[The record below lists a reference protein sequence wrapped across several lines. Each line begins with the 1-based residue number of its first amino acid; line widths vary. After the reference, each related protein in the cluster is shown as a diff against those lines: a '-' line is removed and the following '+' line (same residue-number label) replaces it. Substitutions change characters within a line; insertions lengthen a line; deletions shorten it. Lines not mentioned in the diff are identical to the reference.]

1 MLMACLGR
9 QRFAT
14 TSLPGSKVQRIFD
27 FSQKKSHKFF
37 LRDKIDLLVFDQVFV
52 DRQYETS
59 FFAHHDG
66 LMSAYKKIVEPEGT
80 DSSIGLPLILDF
92 GSNNGMSAEFF
103 RLYWPKSKVIGI
115 EPDLQNFNLSIRNSP
130 GSSFIHGAVSNSD
143 ELISISNAGS
153 DHWGFR
159 VQSDESG
166 GIQGYCVP
174 TLLKKFP
181 STVPFI
187 AKFDVEGFESKIFE
201 GNTDWIDLFHLIV
214 IELHDWMIPG
224 ESNSTSFLKAIAGRD
239 RDFVIRGENVFS
251 FRN

>member
-1 MLMACLGR
+1 MACLGR
-9 QRFAT
+9 QRFAI

-27 FSQKKSHKFF
+27 FSHRKTHKFF

-66 LMSAYKKIVEPEGT
+66 LLAFYNGV
-80 DSSIGLPLILDF
+80 IGSERADQSDAQPLILDF

-103 RLYWPKSKVIGI
+103 RLYWPESQVVGI
-115 EPDLQNFNLSIRNSP
+115 EPDLENLNLSIKNSP
-130 GSSFIHGAVSNSD
+130 SSTFIHGAVSNSD

-159 VQSDESG
+159 VRSDKGG
-166 GIQGYCVP
+166 GIQGYSVP

-181 STVPFI
+181 SAIPFI
-187 AKFDVEGFESKIFE
+187 AKFDVEGFESRIFE
-201 GNTDWIDLFHLIV
+201 GNTDWIDLFPLIV
-214 IELHDWMIPG
+214 IELHDWMLPG
-224 ESNSTSFLKAIAGRD
+224 ESNSRSFLNAISGRD

-251 FRN
+251 FRI

>member
-1 MLMACLGR
+1 MACLGR
-9 QRFAT
+9 QRFAI

-27 FSQKKSHKFF
+27 FSQRKAHKFF
-37 LRDKIDLLVFDQVFV
+37 LRDTIDLLVFDQVFV

-66 LMSAYKKIVEPEGT
+66 LLAFYKRIIGPEGA
-80 DSSIGLPLILDF
+80 DYSDAQPLILDF

-103 RLYWPKSKVIGI
+103 QLYWPESKVVGI
-115 EPDLQNFNLSIRNSP
+115 EPDLENFNLSTRNSP
-130 GSSFIHGAVSNSD
+130 GSTFIHGAVSSSD

-153 DHWGFR
+153 DHWEFR
-159 VQSDESG
+159 VQSDASG
-166 GIQGYCVP
+166 VIQGYCVP

-181 STVPFI
+181 STTPFI

-201 GNTDWIDLFHLIV
+201 GNTDWIDLFPLIV
-214 IELHDWMIPG
+214 IELHDWMLPG
-224 ESNSTSFLKAIAGRD
+224 EHNSGNFIQAIAGRD